1 MSPSSSSAK
10 AHQAIKRH
18 MAAGAIAGLLPLPW
32 IGFAA
37 LTAVQLNMLRHLAS
51 IYGVSF
57 SKEIGASAIG
67 ALVGS
72 DLSLSLSLGIAK
84 LLPGPSVTIA
94 VVSGGLLGSASTFA
108 LGKVFI
114 QHFESGNTFLTF
126 DPEKV
131 RAYYEEQLTRVTT
144 NKEPGNFTNIRP

>member
-1 MSPSSSSAK
+1 MSPSTASTK

-18 MAAGAIAGLLPLPW
+18 IAAGAIAGLLPLPW

-94 VVSGGLLGSASTFA
+94 AVSGGLLGSASTFA

-144 NKEPGNFTNIRP
+144 NKEPDNFTNIRP

>member
-1 MSPSSSSAK
+1 MSSSASSAK
-10 AHQAIKRH
+10 AQQAIKRH
-18 MAAGAIAGLLPLPW
+18 MAAGAIAGVLPLPW

-84 LLPGPSVTIA
+84 LLPGPSVTLA
-94 VVSGGLLGSASTFA
+94 LVSGGLLSSASTFA

-131 RAYYEEQLTRVTT
+131 RAYYQEQFTKLTTS
-144 NKEPGNFTNIRP
+144 NEPGDFTNIRP